1 MWFRI
6 AALLGCT
13 VEDVQRRMSSAEFV
27 QWCAF
32 YALEPWGSRADNW
45 RMSVIAATV
54 ANYSGNVKKGKAV
67 KPSDFIPRAPLK
79 LSPDDTRK
87 LLEERMRNG

>member
-54 ANYSGNVKKGKAV
+54 ANYSGHVKKPV
-67 KPSDFIPRAPLK
+67 RPSDFLPRAQKKLTPDQTLK
-79 LSPDDTRK
+79 LLKDRITD
-87 LLEERMRNG
+87 G